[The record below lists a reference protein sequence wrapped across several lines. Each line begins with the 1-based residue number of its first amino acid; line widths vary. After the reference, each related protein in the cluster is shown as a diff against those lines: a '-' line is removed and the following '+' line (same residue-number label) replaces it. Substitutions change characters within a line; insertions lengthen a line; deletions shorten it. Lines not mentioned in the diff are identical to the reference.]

1 MRWGEGEGKLY
12 VLVSY
17 SEWEMNLICVVIVLL
32 DNCCSPV
39 LGLLEVSCRINTLSL
54 FHELKIE

>member
-39 LGLLEVSCRINTLSL
+39 LGL
-54 FHELKIE
+54 